1 MNVISHN
8 VLPRRL
14 GAGCCAQTVADAALC
29 QAPFEVQ
36 VQSIEAGAA
45 TAQVAHAEARV
56 VLALEGGG
64 KLVLDSGSQR
74 FNAPCT
80 LRIAA
85 GARHHFV
92 NHAATPMQLVTVF
105 VPAPPGE
112 ELQR

>member
-1 MNVISHN
+1 M
-8 VLPRRL
+8 
-14 GAGCCAQTVADAALC
+14 
-29 QAPFEVQ
+29 
-36 VQSIEAGAA
+36 
-45 TAQVAHAEARV
+45 
-56 VLALEGGG
+56 LALEGGG
-64 KLVLDSGSQR
+64 KLVLDGGSQR